1 MAALGKRKAV
11 KSPSPSSSEG
21 EEEEEAVNGNE
32 GASGS
37 EELDSDISTD
47 SEDELNTS
55 SDSDHSSQPSQ
66 EVVNVDFEYFDPKPD
81 DFHGVKALLRTYL
94 DDEVWD
100 VSAFTDL
107 VLAQTTVG
115 TVVKAGEDDSPIG
128 LLTALNLG
136 RYLKSSCMTEIHKYL
151 RVKSAHKAESALLED
166 FWGKQAN
173 ETALLISERL
183 INVPLELAP
192 PLYQGLF
199 EEVMWAT
206 EDEPTQEL
214 RDSFKIKNY
223 LYLTKVFEEILKDNK
238 GENKEQT
245 KTQLDGS
252 EITGELI
259 YIKPEDEIL
268 HQLSS
273 WSFSFPVTG
282 ESTAARQTK
291 GLQQLRLVMAVEAK
305 YIEKFQSQ
313 LKHLVE

>member
-11 KSPSPSSSEG
+11 KSPSPSSSSSDG
-21 EEEEEAVNGNE
+21 EEEEAGNNE

-37 EELDSDISTD
+37 EELDSDLNTD
-47 SEDELNTS
+47 SENELNTS
-55 SDSDHSSQPSQ
+55 SDSEHSSQPSQ

-128 LLTALNLG
+128 LLTCLNLG
-136 RYLKSSCMTEIHKYL
+136 RYQKSSCMTEIHKYL

-166 FWGKQAN
+166 LWDKQAH
-173 ETALLISERL
+173 ETALLVSERL
-183 INVPLELAP
+183 INVPVELAP

-199 EEVMWAT
+199 EEVIWAT

-223 LYLTKVFEEILKDNK
+223 LYLTKVFEEILEEKNAT
-238 GENKEQT
+238 KEQI
-245 KTQLDGS
+245 KRRREEPAALK
-252 EITGELI
+252 ELI

-273 WSFSFPVTG
+273 WSFSFPSTG
-282 ESTAARQTK
+282 EAAAARQTK
-291 GLQQLRLVMAVEAK
+291 GLQQLRIVMAIEANH
-305 YIEKFQSQ
+305 IEKYQTQ
-313 LKHLVE
+313 LKHLIE